1 MVFVHEGAS
10 LIDSL
15 PLTSTSAPDGG
26 RRGCPGWSRLVPAPG
41 KLVYHRH
48 SMPSSLRSSLSALA
62 QNFAGSILDAI
73 RSSSL
78 EDLRTESSG
87 SGVGNGRRT
96 RVAGGGGQ
104 PDPLRGARKAK
115 SGRLARRSPEQ
126 IAKALDQV
134 VALVKG
140 KKDGLRAEQI
150 KKALGMDRR
159 EVPRVLQEGL
169 SKKKIKSKGQKRAT
183 TYSAT

>member
-1 MVFVHEGAS
+1 MDHRS
-10 LIDSL
+10 
-15 PLTSTSAPDGG
+15 SARHLG
-26 RRGCPGWSRLVPAPG
+26 RTGEVGSPIT
-41 KLVYHRH
+41 
-48 SMPSSLRSSLSALA
+48 MPTLRSALNDLA
-62 QNFAGSILDAI
+62 QNFASSILSAI

-78 EDLRTESSG
+78 EDLRAEGGSG
-87 SGVGNGRRT
+87 GVGNGRRV

-104 PDPLRGARKAK
+104 PDPLKTPKRK

-150 KKALGMDRR
+150 KKAHGMDRR
-159 EVPRVLQEGL
+159 EVPRVLKEGL
-169 SKKKIKSKGQKRAT
+169 SKKKLKSKGQKRAT
-183 TYSAT
+183 TYAATA